1 MCVTDKEAGE
11 TMMNGQKKTNGALAL
26 TQRPCVVTIP
36 ANTTEVATKLR
47 VAAYARVSSNSEDQ
61 LNSFAAQNAHY
72 TELITSNPE
81 WEFVDVYADK
91 GISGTSAEKRED
103 FQRLLADCRRGRIDK
118 VLVKSSSR
126 FARNAKECLETVREL
141 KALDIGVCFE
151 EQNIDTSKLSGEL
164 LTAIF
169 AMIDQE
175 ESAATAQR
183 LRWSYRHRMQAGQF
197 ITCKAPFGYQLCNG
211 ALQIEENEAQIIRL
225 IYQRYLQGFNM
236 EEIAAEVTTYGIPT
250 RDHKIRWK
258 PRSIHYILHNEKYAG
273 NSLLQKRYTT
283 STLPY
288 QQKQNHGTLP
298 QYFFKDSHPPII
310 DLDTFFRVQKL
321 LKTKGSHIPPK
332 SGRLHPFTRII
343 TCEFCGSI
351 FKRKKSTRAAHWIC
365 RTHDK
370 SAQSCPIQLI
380 SEEMISKAFLKLY
393 FKLRHQDG
401 IILTQLLSDLQ
412 TARNGKILWSASIVE
427 LNNQIADI
435 TRQDRLLTQLKH
447 QGLVDPDLFIS
458 RRDALAEQLRAVNLE
473 KERLLESEENPTIHQ
488 TRVLLET
495 LEAAPEFLDTFDEE
509 LFREIVDKIVVESNE
524 RLRFRLITGLE
535 LTEDIERTVR

>member
-1 MCVTDKEAGE
+1 MKQQE
-11 TMMNGQKKTNGALAL
+11 QKKINGSLAL
-26 TQRPCVVTIP
+26 KSPCIVVIP
-36 ANTTEVATKLR
+36 ANAPEQTRKLR

-61 LNSFAAQNAHY
+61 LNSYAAQNAHY

-91 GISGTSAEKRED
+91 GITGTSAEKRED
-103 FQRLLADCRRGRIDK
+103 FQRLLADCRRGRIDRI
-118 VLVKSSSR
+118 LVKSSSR
-126 FARNAKECLETVREL
+126 FARNAKECLEAVREL

-151 EQNIDTSKLSGEL
+151 EQNIDTAKLSGEL
-164 LTAIF
+164 LIAIF

-197 ITCKAPFGYQLCNG
+197 ITCKAPFGYQLRNG
-211 ALQIEENEAQIIRL
+211 TLQIEKNEAKIIRL

-236 EEIAAEVTTYGIPT
+236 EEIADEITKYGIPT

-273 NSLLQKRYTT
+273 NSLLQKKYTT

-288 QQKQNHGTLP
+288 HQKQNHGALP
-298 QYFFKDSHPPII
+298 QYFYEDSHPPII
-310 DLDTFFRVQKL
+310 DSDTFSRVQEL
-321 LKTKGSHIPPK
+321 LKAKGSHIPPK
-332 SGRLHPFTRII
+332 SGRLHPFTRIM
-343 TCEFCGSI
+343 TCEVCGSI
-351 FKRKKSTRAAHWIC
+351 FKRNKSNRAAHWIC

-370 SAQSCPIQLI
+370 SAQSCPVQQI
-380 SEEMISKAFLKLY
+380 SEEMIVKAFLKLY
-393 FKLRHQDG
+393 FKLRNPGFSTLVQ
-401 IILTQLLSDLQ
+401 LTTDLR
-412 TARNGKILWSASIVE
+412 TARNSKFLWNPDIIE
-427 LNNQIADI
+427 LNAKIADI
-435 TRQDRLLTQLKH
+435 TRQDRLLAQLKQ

-458 RRDALAEQLRAVNLE
+458 RRDALAEQLRAVKLE
-473 KERLLESEENPTIHQ
+473 KERLLKSEENPTISQ

-509 LFREIVDKIVVESNE
+509 LFREIVDKIIVESNE
-524 RLRFRLITGLE
+524 RLRFRLINGLE